1 MDPFSTKKSS
11 FDSIIEESYDRP
23 MGLSLVAI
31 LLVLGGAGLLIIQ
44 LIAFS
49 KLEEMSSL
57 INVSNYVLQGAFVFV
72 GLLGVAAGVGTWIG
86 AKWGWWLALFYFAY
100 AVTRNINVL
109 LTIHNLMDQFGGT
122 IGEAVKG
129 YFKYGVRVL
138 WDCALLF
145 YLCSE
150 TATTFFKAKE
160 TKKWKALLIV
170 FAICIALFLVGTINY
185 MKGTLLLFLV
195 YFR

>member
-1 MDPFSTKKSS
+1 
-11 FDSIIEESYDRP
+11 

-86 AKWGWWLALFYFAY
+86 AKWGWWLAVKRLQPFLRQKKR
-100 AVTRNINVL
+100 RNGKLCL
-109 LTIHNLMDQFGGT
+109 L
-122 IGEAVKG
+122 
-129 YFKYGVRVL
+129 
-138 WDCALLF
+138 
-145 YLCSE
+145 YLP
-150 TATTFFKAKE
+150 F
-160 TKKWKALLIV
+160 V
-170 FAICIALFLVGTINY
+170 
-185 MKGTLLLFLV
+185 
-195 YFR
+195 